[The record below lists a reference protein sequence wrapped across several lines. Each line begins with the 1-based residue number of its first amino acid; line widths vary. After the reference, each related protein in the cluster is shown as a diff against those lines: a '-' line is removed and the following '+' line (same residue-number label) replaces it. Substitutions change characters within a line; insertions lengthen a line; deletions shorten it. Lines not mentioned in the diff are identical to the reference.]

1 MAAELQNDG
10 STVTIDL
17 VAEFRRLAAKWHQ
30 EAGYL
35 SSLTEAFERP
45 AYREIIA
52 LGPDV
57 VPIILRELESGMVV
71 RSPTRTDRRESGP
84 SGTSWKTRFDIQGL
98 DRMGIWKRVSCEMTL
113 EIAFQDNHRTRT
125 PCPRR

>member
-57 VPIILRELESGMVV
+57 VPIILRELEIRPVWWFGAL
-71 RSPTRTDRRESGP
+71 RELTGENP
-84 SGTSWKTRFDIQGL
+84 VHPEHRGRL
-98 DRMGIWKRVSCEMTL
+98 DLISKDWIEWGYGKGYL
-113 EIAFQDNHRTRT
+113 AK
-125 PCPRR
+125 